1 MPEISMRYGQLEC
14 GFFRYLGGIYFAM
27 PRGIYLAMPH
37 GKMIFHFPVKDG
49 KICRR
54 SDGSNIYPGE
64 SISAIPLRDM
74 ANHGMQINQ
83 GDNPLDQ
90 RFWS

>member
-1 MPEISMRYGQLEC
+1 MPEISMQFGKLEC
-14 GFFRYLGGIYFAM
+14 GFFRYLDSIYF
-27 PRGIYLAMPH
+27 AMPH

-49 KICRR
+49 KICRQ

-64 SISAIPLRDM
+64 SISVIPLQDM